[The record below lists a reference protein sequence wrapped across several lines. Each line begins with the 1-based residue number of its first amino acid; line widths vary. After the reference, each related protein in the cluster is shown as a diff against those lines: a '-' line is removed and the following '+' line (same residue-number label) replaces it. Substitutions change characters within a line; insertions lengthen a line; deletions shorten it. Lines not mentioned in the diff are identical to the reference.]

1 MFKKI
6 LIANRGEIA
15 VRVIRACKEMGVQ
28 TVAVY
33 STADANALHV
43 QLADEAYCI
52 GGPRPQDSY
61 LNEDAILT
69 VAVASGATAIHP
81 GYGFLSENA
90 GFARRCRECGVVFV
104 GPSPEVIERMGDKD
118 AARRCAK
125 EAGVPIVPG
134 CDLLKSAEEA
144 EREAERIGCPVLI
157 KARAGGGGRGIRKV
171 ECAQDAGKAF
181 TEAHAEA
188 EAAFGDGECYME
200 KFVAPAHHVEVQ
212 VLADAHGN
220 VVTLGERECS
230 VQRRNQKLLEES
242 PAPCLEGRD
251 DIRERMYEAARNL
264 ARAVGYEGAGTIEY
278 LYADDGNFYFM
289 EMNTRLQVEHP
300 VTEFVTDIDL
310 VKWQLRVAAGVE
322 FPYAQDEI
330 MPAKRSHAIEC
341 RINAEG
347 PAPDYR
353 PSCGTIHSMHV
364 PNGPWVRFDSSLYPG
379 AVVPPYYDSMLGKLI
394 VRAGTRE
401 EAIRKMRS
409 ALTELIIDGVD
420 ANTELQLDILSNSEF
435 LSGIY
440 HTNLMEHFYED

>member
-144 EREAERIGCPVLI
+144 EREAERIGFPVLI

-440 HTNLMEHFYED
+440 HTNLMEHLYEN